1 MTSLDEKR
9 ESTKNALQQREV
21 FFRGFFFNVREKDS
35 REKKTREK
43 RVDPLYAYTCDASP
57 DVRAWRCRAGKIA
70 REKSATSPM
79 VISSDSR
86 IRGGQIDKRLIRISE
101 RRGHLTNE
109 HTDTVPTIHPT
120 IASLDSLIY
129 VY

>member
-1 MTSLDEKR
+1 M
-9 ESTKNALQQREV
+9 Q
-21 FFRGFFFNVREKDS
+21 EKDP
-35 REKKTREK
+35 REKKAREK
-43 RVDPLYAYTCDASP
+43 RVDSLYAYTCNA
-57 DVRAWRCRAGKIA
+57 RARGRLSCGKN
-70 REKSATSPM
+70 REREIGDKS
-79 VISSDSR
+79 DGDFERSR
-86 IRGGQIDKRLIRISE
+86 IRGGQIDKRLTRISE